1 MNHVNHYVERALADG
16 TCIIT
21 PRLNP
26 EKPGVIEEITFALN
40 DEVKNEI
47 ESAKKFHNDKFAAL
61 QCTVAVK
68 GVAPAVQ
75 NPYYYDQDAEETK
88 KIFKAEL
95 NRAWMQ
101 KRKIGPDGFVQL
113 SILIAGRVVKGF
125 KIPQIKKAQLIIN
138 INYQ

>member
-21 PRLNP
+21 PKLNS
-26 EKPGVIEEITFALN
+26 EKAGVIEEITFALN
-40 DEVKNEI
+40 DEVKDEI
-47 ESAKKFHNDKFAAL
+47 ENAKKFHNDKFAAL

-75 NPYYYDQDAEETK
+75 NPYYYDQEAEETK

-113 SILIAGRVVKGF
+113 SILIAGRVVKGL
-125 KIPQIKKAQLIIN
+125 KIPQIK
-138 INYQ
+138 